1 MQTSKSYEGQNSVYV
16 SEHLIT
22 IQNVNDYH
30 KGSTSH
36 YMSLFGLLFDPV
48 TIRFIIKSK
57 K

>member
-1 MQTSKSYEGQNSVYV
+1 MRTKIRHI

-48 TIRFIIKSK
+48 TIRFIIESK